1 MGSILARDNFFSL
14 DMISFRMVV
23 ALQWLFLKKIYLRLF
38 LTRIIVGITY
48 DFDTVAVGSILARD
62 NFFSLDMT
70 SF

>member
-23 ALQWLFLKKIYLRLF
+23 ALQWLFLKKKYLRLF
-38 LTRIIVGITY
+38 LTCIIVGITY
-48 DFDTVAVGSILARD
+48 DFDAVAVVSILARD